1 MKRRELNQYKMG
13 TTAAGVLDKNSAVWS
28 GNSIAVAKRGL
39 LASALQKVAEAHQT
53 QETYS
58 AGGERKM
65 KVKAKKYLG
74 EVAELVS
81 SGVKAYAMDTGD
93 NVTRLE
99 FKRGAAGIYKLTD
112 VDCLSICKL
121 LRDYVQAHLTELA
134 DYNVDGTLL
143 GKLDGAMATFRA
155 VKGSPRMA
163 ETRVMTATK
172 ELKAGL
178 QDMLKVLH
186 WWDTFVGTLRVSQKD
201 LYTSYRWSRKTHKD
215 GVRHVSI
222 RGVVRAEGTGTLLFK
237 VKVRVEGH
245 KHVEGEE
252 HPDRVRAKTGKSGKF
267 AVHSLQPGDYTLVFE
282 LWGYETLRVENVGVR
297 YREIS
302 EIEAKLRM
310 KNEK

>member
-39 LASALQKVAEAHQT
+39 LASALQKIAEAHKT

-58 AGGERKM
+58 AGGELKM
-65 KVKAKKYLG
+65 KVKAKKYLA
-74 EVAELVS
+74 EVAQVAS
-81 SGVKAYAMDTGD
+81 SGVRAYALDTGD

-99 FKRGAAGIYKLTD
+99 FKRRAAGIYKMKD
-112 VDCLSICKL
+112 MECLDLCKL
-121 LRDYVQAHLTELA
+121 LRDYVQGHLVELA

-143 GKLDGAMATFRA
+143 GKLNGAMVAFKA
-155 VKGSPRMA
+155 MQNSPRTA
-163 ETRVMTATK
+163 ETKLTLATK
-172 ELKAGL
+172 QLKAGL
-178 QDMLKVLH
+178 QDMLKVLR
-186 WWDTFVGTLRVSQKD
+186 WWDFFIGAMRVSQKD
-201 LYTSYRWSRKTHKD
+201 LYDSYRWSRKTHKD

-267 AVHSLQPGDYTLVFE
+267 AVHSLQPGVYTLVFE
-282 LWGYETLRVENVGVR
+282 LQGYETLRVENVSVR

-302 EIEAKLRM
+302 EMEVVLRKM
-310 KNEK
+310 